1 MGYAKRSLIV
11 LPLIFL
17 IRFFILFFAISHIK
31 PSRLLYPISQGVRG
45 QKKEEN
51 IWKDNNDLE
60 DWQKAWNRNC
70 FLIFQIQL
78 FCHCIWVLPVIQ

>member
-45 QKKEEN
+45 QKRRK
-51 IWKDNNDLE
+51 
-60 DWQKAWNRNC
+60 
-70 FLIFQIQL
+70 IFGKI
-78 FCHCIWVLPVIQ
+78 IITSKTGKKPGTGIVS